1 MSLASIKNNYNHT
14 IYASYIGYITQA
26 IINNFAPLLFLTFQS
41 SYSISLDQIA
51 VLITFNFAVQLVV
64 DLLAARYVDRIGY
77 RRAIVI
83 AHIAC
88 TAGLIGLAALPEL
101 LPSPYLG
108 LLLSIGCY
116 AVGGGLIEV
125 LVSPIVE
132 ACPTQKKEAAMSIL
146 HSFYCWG
153 ACLCRPLLD
162 RFLRLRWDRKLAD
175 PGADLGG
182 CPPLQRLLLFA
193 GPHRAAGG
201 GGRTGAGPL
210 PVPQ

>member
-1 MSLASIKNNYNHT
+1 ASIKNNYNHT

-88 TAGLIGLAALPEL
+88 TAGLVGLAALPDL

-125 LVSPIVE
+125 L
-132 ACPTQKKEAAMSIL
+132 
-146 HSFYCWG
+146 
-153 ACLCRPLLD
+153 
-162 RFLRLRWDRKLAD
+162 
-175 PGADLGG
+175 
-182 CPPLQRLLLFA
+182 
-193 GPHRAAGG
+193 
-201 GGRTGAGPL
+201 
-210 PVPQ
+210 